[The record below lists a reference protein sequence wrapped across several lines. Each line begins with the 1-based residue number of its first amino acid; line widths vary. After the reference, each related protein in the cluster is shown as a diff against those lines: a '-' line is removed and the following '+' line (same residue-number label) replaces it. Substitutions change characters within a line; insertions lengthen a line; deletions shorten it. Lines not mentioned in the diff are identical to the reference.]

1 MYVLFI
7 REQDANDYES
17 KVSRALGLP
26 SADGL
31 TLSYATVCQHP
42 TEQLW
47 AVPVVGQIAI
57 SLLSPGDNTVEGLSE
72 WAVLVDPEQIPQPPE
87 IPPPDNVEN

>member
-1 MYVLFI
+1 MYVLFTS
-7 REQDANDYES
+7 EQNAKDYES
-17 KVSRALGLP
+17 KVSQALGLP
-26 SADGL
+26 SVDGL
-31 TLSYATVCQHP
+31 TLCYATVSQHP

-57 SLLSPGDNTVEGLSE
+57 SLLSPGDNTVEELSEE

-87 IPPPDNVEN
+87 IPPDNVEN